1 MWSVIN
7 KISGFNLG
15 NNEPS
20 GSDFEHLTEPKIK
33 AFNYII
39 EHRVPEVWAE
49 GIRSAILKAGNN
61 NVVNNYRGTSIVPI
75 VEKVFEVAV
84 YRRLSFANETFNRI
98 DEHNGGF
105 LQGSRTADN
114 ISVLQSLVQRQLN
127 LGSSLAVCFVDLS
140 KDFDL
145 VNRNILFYKIM
156 KSVAWKGFG
165 YTSQLA

>member
-7 KISGFNLG
+7 KISGFNLS

-20 GSDFEHLTEPKIK
+20 GSDLEHLTEPKIK

-98 DEHNGGF
+98 D
-105 LQGSRTADN
+105 
-114 ISVLQSLVQRQLN
+114 
-127 LGSSLAVCFVDLS
+127 
-140 KDFDL
+140 
-145 VNRNILFYKIM
+145 
-156 KSVAWKGFG
+156 
-165 YTSQLA
+165 